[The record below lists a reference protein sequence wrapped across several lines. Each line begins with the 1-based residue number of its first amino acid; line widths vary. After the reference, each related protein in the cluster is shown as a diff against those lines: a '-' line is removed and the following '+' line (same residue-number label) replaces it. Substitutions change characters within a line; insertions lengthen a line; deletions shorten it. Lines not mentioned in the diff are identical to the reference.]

1 MGENRWK
8 KNNRGLE
15 LLKLGDGDHYSI
27 LLCVHSK
34 FFHNMAFW
42 KGTVTSEKPY
52 THMHHNHCSYI
63 IQGSEIKLTAKQFL
77 GFFFFHIRVTIS
89 KGASDSVP
97 FPYQAIK
104 SICMCKSI
112 SKNVFHMHLLIWV
125 RRFQIFCPGPELEQD
140 SQLTQHYLA
149 RDI

>member
-1 MGENRWK
+1 MGTIILFCFVYIQSFSIIWLFEKVPWQVK
-8 KNNRGLE
+8 SHIHTCTTITAHISSKVA
-15 LLKLGDGDHYSI
+15 KLS
-27 LLCVHSK
+27 SQP
-34 FFHNMAFW
+34 NSFW
-42 KGTVTSEKPY
+42 V
-52 THMHHNHCSYI
+52 
-63 IQGSEIKLTAKQFL
+63 
-77 GFFFFHIRVTIS
+77 FFFFHIRVTIS